1 MRDDV
6 FQKRLKQYLSF
17 IFNYLLKLG
26 ISREDAEDIVQEA
39 ALKYIENLEGI
50 SPEKVKSWLF
60 RVAIN
65 RSYDILRREKRKDKF
80 LIELCILEN
89 FESDLPEDF
98 LLKEEQSGEIKKTL
112 DLLPK
117 RYREVLILKYVVGLR
132 YHDIALLFE
141 VTTGTVKTTVFR
153 AKEYF
158 IDIYRRNNNEH
169 KE

>member
-50 SPEKVKSWLF
+50 PPEKVKSWLF

-65 RSYDILRREKRKDKF
+65 RSYDILRRKKRKDKF

-89 FESDLPEDF
+89 LESDLPEDC

-132 YHDIALLFE
+132 YDDIALLFE

-158 IDIYRRNNNEH
+158 INIYRRINNEH

>member
-6 FQKRLKQYLSF
+6 FQKRLKQYLGF

-50 SPEKVKSWLF
+50 PPEKVKSWLF

-65 RSYDILRREKRKDKF
+65 KSYDILRREKRKDKF

-89 FESDLPEDF
+89 LESDLPEDC

-132 YHDIALLFE
+132 YDDIALLFE

-158 IDIYRRNNNEH
+158 IDIYRRRNNEH

>member
-50 SPEKVKSWLF
+50 PPEKVKSWLF

-65 RSYDILRREKRKDKF
+65 RSYDILRRGKRTDKF

-89 FESDLPEDF
+89 LESDLPEDF
-98 LLKEEQSGEIKKTL
+98 LLKEEQSGAIKKTL

-117 RYREVLILKYVVGLR
+117 KYREVLILKYVVGLR
-132 YHDIALLFE
+132 YDDIALLFE

-158 IDIYRRNNNEH
+158 IDIYRRINNEH
-169 KE
+169 

>member
-1 MRDDV
+1 MRDDI
-6 FQKRLKQYLSF
+6 FQKRLKQYLGF
-17 IFNYLLKLG
+17 IFNYLVKLG

-39 ALKYIENLEGI
+39 ALKYIQNLEAI
-50 SPEKVKSWLF
+50 PPEKVKSWLF

-65 RSYDILRREKRKDKF
+65 KSYDILRREKRKDKF

-89 FESDLPEDF
+89 LESDLPEYC

-132 YHDIALLFE
+132 YDDIALLFE
-141 VTTGTVKTTVFR
+141 VTTGTVKKTVFR

-158 IDIYRRNNNEH
+158 IDIYRRINNEH
-169 KE
+169 EK

>member
-6 FQKRLKQYLSF
+6 FQKRLKQYLTF

-26 ISREDAEDIVQEA
+26 ISREDAEDIVQET
-39 ALKYIENLEGI
+39 ALKYIQNLEGI
-50 SPEKVKSWLF
+50 PPEKVKSWLF

-65 RSYDILRREKRKDKF
+65 NSYDVLRREKRKDKF
-80 LIELCILEN
+80 LIELSILEN
-89 FESDLPEDF
+89 LESDLPDDF
-98 LLKEEQSGEIKKTL
+98 LIKEEQNDEIRKIL

-132 YHDIALLFE
+132 YDDIALLFE

-158 IDIYRRNNNEH
+158 IDIYRRRNNEH

>member
-6 FQKRLKQYLSF
+6 FQKRLKQYLSY

-26 ISREDAEDIVQEA
+26 ISRADAEDIVQET

-50 SPEKVKSWLF
+50 PPEKVKSWLF

-65 RSYDILRREKRKDKF
+65 RSYDILRREKRQDKF

-89 FESDLPEDF
+89 LESDLPEDC
-98 LLKEEQSGEIKKTL
+98 LLKDEQSGEIKKTL

-132 YHDIALLFE
+132 YDDIALLFE

-158 IDIYRRNNNEH
+158 IDIYRRINNEH